1 MGSAERCFFFDKKRL
16 NLSLCSTNLSRAK
29 LAVYHTLGL
38 GSYYIG
44 LGLVSFYQ
52 KKKRDYLAVQLVTI
66 FFVYDEFCQVYAIK
80 QENEKDK

>member
-1 MGSAERCFFFDKKRL
+1 MDNREDASFFFDKKRL

-52 KKKRDYLAVQLVTI
+52 KKSLHPPGYPLHYNKKNGVS
-66 FFVYDEFCQVYAIK
+66 
-80 QENEKDK
+80 